1 MDLSK
6 LNQNEKMAAAAAA
19 IAVVAGLVGFSYSVT
34 ILGVLFAVGLLVV
47 IFLPQLSP
55 NTRLPGSKGSLML
68 VTGGVSALLMVL
80 SLLVSFGIVFV
91 NFQIGDVL
99 FLIAVAAAV
108 AAGWFSWQQ
117 FSAEGGKFQLGATG
131 TTSEGTTAAASGSP
145 TVASTEAPRPLEPA
159 PPPPPEPAPAQGEP
173 SAVPP
178 AVPPSEPRAVPPD
191 EPSSVSPERTATPE
205 PTAVDEEEWRR
216 RDV

>member
-19 IAVVAGLVGFSYSVT
+19 VAVVAGLVGFSYSVT

-68 VTGGVSALLMVL
+68 VTGGVSAALMVL
-80 SLLVSFGIVFV
+80 SLLVSVGIVFV
-91 NFQIGDVL
+91 NFQIRDVF

-117 FSAEGGKFQLGATG
+117 FSTEGGKFQLGATG
-131 TTSEGTTAAASGSP
+131 GTTGPAAGGTAEGE
-145 TVASTEAPRPLEPA
+145 TVAATGEPPATAPA
-159 PPPPPEPAPAQGEP
+159 PPPTPAPAPSGQSAVPPAMPPSEP

-178 AVPPSEPRAVPPD
+178 ET
-191 EPSSVSPERTATPE
+191 TAL
-205 PTAVDEEEWRR
+205 DEEERPR
-216 RDV
+216 RDF

>member
-19 IAVVAGLVGFSYSVT
+19 VAVVAGLVGFSYSVT

-68 VTGGVSALLMVL
+68 VTGGVSAVLMVL
-80 SLLVSFGIVFV
+80 SLLVSVGIVFV
-91 NFQIGDVL
+91 NFQIRDVF

-131 TTSEGTTAAASGSP
+131 GTTGSASGGTAEGE
-145 TVASTEAPRPLEPA
+145 TVAATGEPPATAPA
-159 PPPPPEPAPAQGEP
+159 PPPTPAPAPSGQSAVPPAMPPSEP

-178 AVPPSEPRAVPPD
+178 ET
-191 EPSSVSPERTATPE
+191 TAL
-205 PTAVDEEEWRR
+205 DEEERPR
-216 RDV
+216 RDF